1 VAQEEFLDEPMPDVI
16 DQWRFYFSVLNTQT
30 GDIILDVGC
39 NTGDAERLLL
49 REYPPIGKVIG
60 VEHDPKRYDYAL
72 SKWREDGSPSQ
83 IELRTGDALALPF
96 PDAHF
101 DRAFCVGTLEWVK
114 EPPKALQEI
123 HRVLKPSGSAVIVH
137 SDFDTQVFQCEDKEL
152 CRRIVHA
159 YTDSGPNGQ
168 LGRDLYRFC
177 KTVEFQIIRPLVY
190 TLINTEWLPNLYG
203 YKSAHMMVDWLRK
216 SKRVAESELARWL
229 ADIEAESRKGSFFY
243 SINRNICVCVK

>member
-1 VAQEEFLDEPMPDVI
+1 VAQEEFLDEPMADVI

-60 VEHDPKRYDYAL
+60 VENDPKRYEYAL

-101 DRAFCVGTLEWVK
+101 DRAFCVDTLEWVK

-123 HRVLKPSGSAVIVH
+123 HRVL
-137 SDFDTQVFQCEDKEL
+137 
-152 CRRIVHA
+152 
-159 YTDSGPNGQ
+159 
-168 LGRDLYRFC
+168 
-177 KTVEFQIIRPLVY
+177 
-190 TLINTEWLPNLYG
+190 NL
-203 YKSAHMMVDWLRK
+203 
-216 SKRVAESELARWL
+216 LARPSSFIPISTL
-229 ADIEAESRKGSFFY
+229 RCFNARTKNFVAGLFMPIPTADPTVNWDAIYIAFVKLSSFRSFVHWC
-243 SINRNICVCVK
+243 IR